1 VSEARVGRING
12 KRHRR
17 VHQQSNIASFA
28 AQEFD
33 ADLVNTSGDSSVEK
47 FPYKDAK
54 SREVQD
60 RREGLRRGYAA
71 NVEQDTYTTAQAARI
86 LKVTDRGVRKM
97 IDRGELEARQDE
109 RGRHLIPQRA
119 VHAMLEDRRA
129 TSPAEA
135 TVEGPESAEEARELR
150 ERVEGLQRELGRLE
164 GRLELTER
172 TESTMREERERL
184 AQLLEEERAE
194 RRRLQEEL
202 NTERGKGF
210 WQRLFGG

>member
-1 VSEARVGRING
+1 
-12 KRHRR
+12 
-17 VHQQSNIASFA
+17 
-28 AQEFD
+28 
-33 ADLVNTSGDSSVEK
+33 VE
-47 FPYKDAK
+47 
-54 SREVQD
+54 E
-60 RREGLRRGYAA
+60 
-71 NVEQDTYTTAQAARI
+71 DTYTTAHAARI

-119 VHAMLEDRRA
+119 VHAMLEERRA
-129 TSPAEA
+129 VGEGEVSS
-135 TVEGPESAEEARELR
+135 VEISRSAEEARELR

-202 NTERGKGF
+202 NTERSKGF
-210 WQRLFGG
+210 WQRLFGP

>member
-1 VSEARVGRING
+1 
-12 KRHRR
+12 
-17 VHQQSNIASFA
+17 
-28 AQEFD
+28 
-33 ADLVNTSGDSSVEK
+33 VE
-47 FPYKDAK
+47 
-54 SREVQD
+54 E
-60 RREGLRRGYAA
+60 
-71 NVEQDTYTTAQAARI
+71 DTYTTAQAARI

-119 VHAMLEDRRA
+119 VHAMLEERRA
-129 TSPAEA
+129 TGVGETSAEE
-135 TVEGPESAEEARELR
+135 TSRSTEEARELR

-184 AQLLEEERAE
+184 ERLLEEERAE

-202 NTERGKGF
+202 DTERSKGF
-210 WQRLFGG
+210 WQRLFGA